1 MNNQLWKHNFDVI
14 TAYSKGHPDVP
25 TLGEECVV
33 REEREKF
40 EEINFNIMTRRG
52 GCCMYINLIMA
63 AFGCL
68 GGLSGFVIFF
78 FHFQNR
84 QAGIWAFVGGMYA
97 AMTLFLHILYKRH
110 SLELWYTPGNLSQ
123 IRLFGILGTLAG
135 IAAICSYFGIAVENH
150 EDLPWRENL
159 STSHYIMGCWAFLT
173 LKWAISLAGFAHH
186 YRKRGMAE

>member
-1 MNNQLWKHNFDVI
+1 MHLLHRRHRTQYL
-14 TAYSKGHPDVP
+14 
-25 TLGEECVV
+25 TLPSSCPFQ
-33 REEREKF
+33 K
-40 EEINFNIMTRRG
+40 T
-52 GCCMYINLIMA
+52 LQ
-63 AFGCL
+63 CL
-68 GGLSGFVIFF
+68 FLSDQWTKLVAISRFLGTE
-78 FHFQNR
+78 
-84 QAGIWAFVGGMYA
+84 GMYA

-186 YRKRGMAE
+186 YRKSLLDEYHPLLA